1 MTVPLRALE
10 TSTGPQNQRK
20 TMSRIDQIHQNLQKL
35 VALTPDLEGALLV
48 TLDGLPIASAL
59 AGGTDEDRVA
69 LAHRLLASRVSR
81 PTMSLVTWCV
91 RHHPEIA
98 AGGVPYNLRRVTEL
112 AAELQNRTIADVVTA
127 IPMTRA
133 QEDRLRAI
141 LAWRIGTDVELNT
154 TIDPSVI
161 GGVKVSVR
169 DLVMDSTV
177 RSTVAGLRVRL
188 TG

>member
-1 MTVPLRALE
+1 
-10 TSTGPQNQRK
+10 
-20 TMSRIDQIHQNLQKL
+20 
-35 VALTPDLEGALLV
+35 
-48 TLDGLPIASAL
+48 
-59 AGGTDEDRVA
+59 
-69 LAHRLLASRVSR
+69 
-81 PTMSLVTWCV
+81 
-91 RHHPEIA
+91 
-98 AGGVPYNLRRVTEL
+98 
-112 AAELQNRTIADVVTA
+112 
-127 IPMTRA
+127 MTRA

>member
-69 LAHRLLASRVSR
+69 AMGAAALA
-81 PTMSLVTWCV
+81 T
-91 RHHPEIA
+91 
-98 AGGVPYNLRRVTEL
+98 G
-112 AAELQNRTIADVVTA
+112 
-127 IPMTRA
+127 TRA
-133 QEDRLRAI
+133 VSELK
-141 LAWRIGTDVELNT
+141 RIGRAHV
-154 TIDPSVI
+154 
-161 GGVKVSVR
+161 
-169 DLVMDSTV
+169 
-177 RSTVAGLRVRL
+177 
-188 TG
+188 

>member
-1 MTVPLRALE
+1 MNAMDLAPIVRA
-10 TSTGPQNQRK
+10 
-20 TMSRIDQIHQNLQKL
+20 
-35 VALTPDLEGALLV
+35 
-48 TLDGLPIASAL
+48 
-59 AGGTDEDRVA
+59 AGGLSAVQRARYSRQILLNGFGEEA
-69 LAHRLLASRVSR
+69 QLRLLASRVSR